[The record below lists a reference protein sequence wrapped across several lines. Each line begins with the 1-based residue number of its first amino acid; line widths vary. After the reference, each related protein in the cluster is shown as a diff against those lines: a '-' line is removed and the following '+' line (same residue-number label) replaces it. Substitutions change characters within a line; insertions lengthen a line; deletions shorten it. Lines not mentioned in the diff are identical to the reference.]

1 MKDPFI
7 TPSVKRTPSGTILGR
22 TWSVC
27 PVCLKRI
34 SAVKVRRGGEVCLE
48 KECPDHGFFSAVVWR
63 DRVDL
68 AQWTSGLK
76 APGDEGNPDCPSA
89 CGLCSAHLRGT
100 CCVILEVTER
110 CNLRCPFCFADG
122 GARTEDP
129 PLAEITRSLEKI
141 IRPGESLVQLSG
153 GEPTVRDDLPR
164 IVRAAKDLGC
174 RYVQLNT
181 NGLRLASDEPYVKA
195 LAQAGLSFVFLQ
207 FDGTDDE
214 VYRTL
219 RGRPLFDI
227 KKQAIDRCAEYGIG
241 VTLVPTLVPKVNI
254 RSIGDILRFA
264 LAHSP
269 AVRGVHFQPVSY
281 FGRIPRLPADED
293 RFTLDE
299 LMEEIGRQAGD
310 LFSVEDLSPSRCNH
324 PLCGFSGDFI
334 VRRDGT
340 LHSIGRKGG
349 GERGGECACTDS
361 AARKRQYLGLRW
373 ERSGEP
379 CGCGED
385 LTDMDVF
392 LERFRSSS
400 FTVSAMPFQDGG
412 TLDLE
417 RLRYCSLHVFRGGK
431 FIPFCACYL
440 SPLLPSE

>member
-1 MKDPFI
+1 ME
-7 TPSVKRTPSGTILGR
+7 TGTVLGR

-27 PVCLKRI
+27 PVCLRRV
-34 SAVKVRRGGEVCLE
+34 AAMKVRRGGEVYLE

-68 AQWTSGLK
+68 AQWIAELK
-76 APGDEGNPDCPSA
+76 PPEDEGNPDCPSA
-89 CGLCSAHLRGT
+89 CGLCASHLRGT
-100 CCVILEVTER
+100 CCVVLEVTER

-122 GARTEDP
+122 GAMTEDP
-129 PLAEITRSLEKI
+129 PLEEIRRSLEKI

-153 GEPTVRDDLPR
+153 GEPTVRDDLPE
-164 IVRAAKDLGC
+164 IVQAAKNLGC

-181 NGLRLASDEPYVKA
+181 NGLRLASDEPYVAA
-195 LAQAGLSFVFLQ
+195 LARAGLSFVFLQ
-207 FDGTDDE
+207 FDGTDDD
-214 VYRTL
+214 VYRAL

-227 KKQAIDRCAEYGIG
+227 KKKAIARCGEYGIG

-254 RSIGDILRFA
+254 RSIGDILRFG
-264 LAHSP
+264 LSHSP

-281 FGRIPRLPADED
+281 FGRIPALPADED

-299 LMEEIGRQAGD
+299 LMEEIGLQAGD
-310 LFSVEDLSPSRCNH
+310 LFPVEDLTPSRCNH

-334 VRRDGT
+334 VRTDGG
-340 LHSIGRKGG
+340 LHSLNRK
-349 GERGGECACTDS
+349 RGGVEKTGGCACGDS

-373 ERSGEP
+373 ERSSEP
-379 CGCGED
+379 CNCGED
-385 LTDMDVF
+385 LTDMEIF

-431 FIPFCACYL
+431 LIPFCACYL
-440 SPLLPSE
+440 TPLTSS

>member
-1 MKDPFI
+1 MPEAGQTLEDNEMM
-7 TPSVKRTPSGTILGR
+7 TGTVLGR

-27 PVCLKRI
+27 PVCLKRLA
-34 SAVKVRRGGEVCLE
+34 AVKVRRGGEVFLE
-48 KECPDHGFFSAVVWR
+48 RECPDHGLFSAVVWR

-68 AQWTSGLK
+68 AQWTSGVK
-76 APGDEGNPDCPSA
+76 AVGDEGNPDCPHA
-89 CGLCSAHLRGT
+89 CGLCSGHLRGT

-110 CNLRCPFCFADG
+110 CTLRCPFCFADG
-122 GARTEDP
+122 GGLREDP
-129 PLAEITRSLEKI
+129 PLEEIRRSLEQI

-153 GEPTVRDDLPR
+153 GEPTVRDDLPE

-181 NGLRLASDEPYVKA
+181 NGLRLASDEPYVAA

-219 RGRPLFDI
+219 RGRSLFDI
-227 KKQAIDRCAEYGIG
+227 KKQAIARCGEYGIG
-241 VTLVPTLVPKVNI
+241 VTLVPTLVPGVNI

-264 LAHSP
+264 LARSP

-281 FGRIPRLPADED
+281 FGRIPALPADGD

-299 LMEEIGRQAGD
+299 LIEQVGLQGGGLFPVEE
-310 LFSVEDLSPSRCNH
+310 LTPSRCNH

-334 VRRDGT
+334 VTRDGT
-340 LHSIGRKGG
+340 LHSLNRKGG
-349 GERGGECACTDS
+349 GEDRECACEDF
-361 AARKRQYLGLRW
+361 AAQKRRYLGLRW
-373 ERSGEP
+373 ERSSEP
-379 CGCGED
+379 SGCGDD

-412 TLDLE
+412 NLDLE
-417 RLRYCSLHVFRGGK
+417 RLRYCTLHVFRGGK

-440 SPLLPSE
+440 TPLLPSG